1 MVTKGIGYLIKGIN
15 DKLKVRAD
23 VDLKEFDLT
32 LTQSRVMGFLTD
44 NGGQATQKE
53 IEVFLGVTHPTVVGV
68 VSRMEQKGFVVSW
81 LDEKDKRNK
90 NVKLT
95 DKANAVGAGMDRQ
108 VEAME
113 TMLVASLSAE
123 EVEKLKDMLWVMYNN
138 LG

>member
-32 LTQSRVMGFLTD
+32 LTQSRVVGFLTD

>member
-123 EVEKLKDMLWVMYNN
+123 EVEQLKDMLWVMYNN

>member
-95 DKANAVGAGMDRQ
+95 EKANAVGAGMDRQ

>member
-95 DKANAVGAGMDRQ
+95 DKANAVGAGMDCQ

>member
-113 TMLVASLSAE
+113 TKLVASLSAE